1 MTLPPASIV
10 LLGLAWFA
18 AVNAVVSALS
28 WAMAL
33 VLLSSASSPFYR
45 RGPGLLL
52 TVRLLPAS
60 ASMLFVLTMFVP
72 AHWGFEPRNTG
83 ESFGMVFYAL
93 AGAGVVLLLRSAGR
107 AVAVARAGRQLR
119 ACTQLP
125 RIAAA
130 TADIY
135 EVRGVSGVS
144 LAGVLCPRILVGA
157 SVRRQLTPA
166 EMEVAVAHEVAHR
179 DAYDNVKRC
188 LMFCAPDMFG
198 ASSAAR
204 QIEAHWR
211 ASAEWLADARAVDGD
226 AGRALNL
233 ASALVKVAQLGVAS
247 PAGLASP
254 AWSTLN
260 EITPQGPALLEMR
273 VRRLVGG
280 VAPSAP
286 HTFNRRFFAIAAL
299 SAAGLFAAGAALA
312 PSLHQFT
319 ESLVR
324 LLS

>member
-1 MTLPPASIV
+1 MSLPPGSIV

-18 AVNAVVSALS
+18 AVNVLASALS
-28 WAMAL
+28 WSITPRI
-33 VLLSSASSPFYR
+33 LSSSHR
-45 RGPGLLL
+45 RRPALLL
-52 TVRLLPAS
+52 AVRLLPAT
-60 ASMLFVLTMFVP
+60 ASGLFVLTMFAP
-72 AHWGFEPRNTG
+72 AHWRFEPRSTG
-83 ESFGMVFYAL
+83 ESFGMVIYASAVL
-93 AGAGVVLLLRSAGR
+93 GFALLLRSAGR

-144 LAGVLCPRILVGA
+144 LAGVLRPRILVGA

-166 EMEVAVAHEVAHR
+166 EMDVAVAHEVAHR

-247 PAGLASP
+247 QAGLASP

-260 EITPQGPALLEMR
+260 EITHAFFFP
-273 VRRLVGG
+273 RL
-280 VAPSAP
+280 
-286 HTFNRRFFAIAAL
+286 
-299 SAAGLFAAGAALA
+299 
-312 PSLHQFT
+312 
-319 ESLVR
+319 
-324 LLS
+324 